1 MKSRAI
7 VISTLMLTMLFG
19 ALTSGPASALGDPY
33 AEISLSNQRPNV
45 GDPIAIY
52 LDLYDCSIFPTDISV
67 ELSESDGPFS
77 FGDPFATLTN
87 KSTGYKVKKV
97 GSVFKIQWLYR
108 GPIGDGVTSARVAV
122 SPNATGGCVTDTEQ
136 FVGDSE
142 WANWIPSPVTL
153 FGHNVFSIETL
164 PDTNGL
170 KIWWQSDNSYVT
182 DESNF
187 FEIQDAIAGTN
198 NWSRSIVTADSKYFL
213 TGLAKFVHYD
223 VRIRAS
229 DKNGTGPW
237 STSDRQ
243 NTFRTPA
250 SFTATS
256 QTTDGT
262 PTRTFATGDTI
273 KFEIELDD
281 CTVDPSNPSGSLNY
295 IVWAADT
302 RQNQNQ
308 LFGTGIADNTGFIYD
323 AALESYKGALYIPS
337 LPDGAYYLYN
347 IFFGNCG
354 WTYGPESLAG
364 PIYGNFVEFTVG
376 PKVAQVPNWGSGY
389 MSELYSSYRGV
400 FVTAQSSS
408 SATLSWGRPVNVED
422 GPFTYTV
429 EQLKSDGSVSK
440 ILGTTKNYT
449 FNISG
454 LSAATDYRFRV
465 LASNSATTNSSLR
478 PSVVV
483 YARTANLTVK
493 RGSKLSAA
501 AYAKAIGAVVPAG
514 ATVTI
519 AKPAGTFLFADCT
532 FAKNIVTFK
541 NSVGACSV
549 QLTIKPKK
557 VGKKQP
563 KSIVSLHDVMIKK

>member
-1 MKSRAI
+1 
-7 VISTLMLTMLFG
+7 MLFG

-67 ELSESDGPFS
+67 ELSEGDSPF
-77 FGDPFATLTN
+77 FVGDPFATLTN

-136 FVGDSE
+136 FVDDSY
-142 WANWIPSPVTL
+142 WANWIPSSVTL
-153 FGHNVFSIETL
+153 FGHIVFNIMTS

-170 KIWWQSDNSYVT
+170 KIWWNSDNSYVT

-187 FEIQDAIAGTN
+187 FEIQYAIAGTN
-198 NWSRSIVTADSKYFL
+198 YWSRSFVTGDSKYSL
-213 TGLAKFVHYD
+213 TGLTKFLIYD

-237 STSDRQ
+237 IESTGSG
-243 NTFRTPA
+243 NMRTPA

-256 QTTDGT
+256 QTTDGI
-262 PTRTFATGDTI
+262 PTQRFSTGDTV
-273 KFEIELDD
+273 KFEIKLDD
-281 CTVDPSNPSGSLNY
+281 CTAGPYYTGGSLPY
-295 IVWAADT
+295 LIFATDRTQDQWTPISGLFADS
-302 RQNQNQ
+302 
-308 LFGTGIADNTGFIYD
+308 TGFSYD
-323 AALESYKGALYIPS
+323 AALDRYQGTFEVSS
-337 LPDGAYYLYN
+337 LPDGAYRLYTN
-347 IFFGNCG
+347 LAYIAISGAPVCG
-354 WTYGPESLAG
+354 WSYAPGPLNG
-364 PIYGNFVEFTVG
+364 LINGNMVEFTVG
-376 PKVAQVPNWGSGY
+376 PKVAQVPNWGSGS
-389 MSELYSSYRGV
+389 MPELYSNYRGV
-400 FVTAQSSS
+400 SVTAQSSS
-408 SATLSWGRPVNVED
+408 SATLSWGRPINVED

-454 LSAATDYRFRV
+454 LSAATDYMFRV

-478 PSVVV
+478 PYVVA
-483 YARTANLTVK
+483 YTHTAHLTVK
-493 RGSKLSAA
+493 RGFKLSAA
-501 AYAKAIGAVVPAG
+501 AYAKALGVVVPAG

-519 AKPAGTFLFADCT
+519 AKPAGTFSFTDCT